1 MTVTKGKFKQFV
13 IQQRI
18 GKYNMFDPRARAL
31 TDLNRMDWTL
41 SIKYYKE
48 LYAKHITAEDEAEIQ
63 SMIEE
68 MQDE

>member
-18 GKYNMFDPRARAL
+18 GKYNMFDPRARML

-48 LYAKHITAEDEAEIQ
+48 LYEKHITAEDEAEIED
-63 SMIEE
+63 MIEE